1 MMSMGAS
8 IQSEVPSK
16 DQPKIDRRRAARR
29 QEDRL
34 REQAHQEKARKLH
47 SLLELGQIIGLDL
60 QLNEMLLQIAQK
72 ACEVMEADRCSVFL
86 YDSATDELWS
96 TVAMGM
102 GGEVIR
108 MSSKVGIGGH
118 AFHTGE
124 VINLEDAYTDP
135 RFNREI
141 DTRTGYRTRSLLCMP
156 LYNRAG
162 SRLGVIQLLNKKT
175 GLFTEEDETFLK
187 TFGNHSSFFI
197 EMAQLQKARFDALEQ
212 SRTELERLNKAK
224 SKALDHLSHE
234 LRTPIAVIQGNL
246 RILKRKLHVKTSPI
260 VEEKFF
266 TKLEKHL
273 GRLLDIQQET
283 DRILRT
289 YKELEKGFLSDEFN
303 RKSAGSFESIALV
316 PFSEKRL
323 EKIKERAGHRSLQFQ
338 IHGQKDLSVPMAP
351 RILEEILEGLLKN
364 AIENTPDEGMIR
376 IVVEPKGPKVL
387 LKVQDFGI
395 GITPENQRYIFDGLF
410 PTQETDL
417 YSSKR
422 PYDFNAGGKGLDLLQ
437 MKVYGQRYGL
447 ELSME
452 SWRCIHIPTDQDI
465 CPGRIPACPHCQTQ
479 EDCLKSGGSIFTVS
493 FPGMTRDTREK

>member
-1 MMSMGAS
+1 MSMRPS
-8 IQSEVPSK
+8 IHNEVPAK
-16 DQPKIDRRRAARR
+16 EPPKIDRRRAARR

-102 GGEVIR
+102 GGEVIQ
-108 MSSKVGIGGH
+108 MSSKTGIGGH
-118 AFHTGE
+118 SFQTGE
-124 VINLEDAYTDP
+124 VINLEEAYADP
-135 RFNREI
+135 RFNKEI
-141 DTRTGYRTRSLLCMP
+141 DTHTGYLTRSLLCMP

-162 SRLGVIQLLNKKT
+162 SRLGVIQLLNKRT
-175 GLFTEEDETFLK
+175 GVFTEEDETFLK
-187 TFGNHSSFFI
+187 TFGNHASFFL

-212 SRTELERLNKAK
+212 SRTELQRLNKAK

-266 TKLEKHL
+266 KTLEKHL

-283 DRILRT
+283 DKILRSH
-289 YKELEKGFLSDEFN
+289 KELEGVFPSDEFKG
-303 RKSAGSFESIALV
+303 KSAVSFEPIALV
-316 PFSEKRL
+316 PFSQRSL
-323 EKIKERAGHRSLQFQ
+323 EKIKERANHRNLHFQ
-338 IHGQKDLSVPMAP
+338 IHAQKDLSVSVAP
-351 RILEEILEGLLKN
+351 GILEEILEGLLKN
-364 AIENTPDEGMIR
+364 AIENTPDEGVVR
-376 IVVEPKGPKVL
+376 ILVEPKGLQVL
-387 LKVQDFGI
+387 LRVQDFGV
-395 GITPENQRYIFDGLF
+395 GITPENQSYIFDGLF

-437 MKVYGQRYGL
+437 MKAYGQRYGL
-447 ELSME
+447 GLSME
-452 SWRCIHIPTDQDI
+452 SQRCIHIPTNQDI
-465 CPGRIPACPHCQTQ
+465 CPGRITACPHCQTQ

-493 FPGMTRDTREK
+493 FPGMTKDTGEK